1 MATRGFNKVIIM
13 GNLARDPDVRHTPS
27 KQKVARITVAVGR
40 QWKNKL
46 TGELQSHTDF
56 IPVVAWAFLA
66 DICDRYLRKGKL
78 VLVEGR
84 MQVREYEDQKTGG
97 RKWATEVVA
106 DNLIMLPAG
115 RRDDDL
121 AYGDIPAPRTAS
133 QPYQSSGSNAQ
144 ERSNS
149 NIEDYGD
156 VGSLRDEA
164 GFEEDFP
171 LDFSEVGDSSGGGDV
186 DVPF

>member
-1 MATRGFNKVIIM
+1 MSRGFNKVIIM

-40 QWKNKL
+40 QWKNKV
-46 TGELQSHTDF
+46 TGEVQNQTDF

-66 DICDRYLRKGKL
+66 DICDRYLRKGKP

-84 MQVREYEDQKTGG
+84 MQVREYEDQKTGT

-106 DNLIMLPAG
+106 ENLTMLPSG
-115 RRDDDL
+115 RREDEG
-121 AYGDIPAPRTAS
+121 YGDIPAPRPPQAYS
-133 QPYQSSGSNAQ
+133 NQPQAAPRQAPSPSV
-144 ERSNS
+144 
-149 NIEDYGD
+149 DDGD
-156 VGSLRDEA
+156 VGSLRDEID
-164 GFEEDFP
+164 FEEDFP
-171 LDFSEVGDSSGGGDV
+171 LDFSELGDSQGSGDV

>member
-1 MATRGFNKVIIM
+1 MSRGFNKVILM

-40 QWKNKL
+40 QWKNKV
-46 TGELQSHTDF
+46 TGELQNQTDF
-56 IPVVAWAFLA
+56 VPVVAWAFLA
-66 DICDRYLRKGKL
+66 DICDRYLRKGKP

-84 MQVREYEDQKTGG
+84 LQVREYEDPKSGG

-106 DNLIMLPAG
+106 ENLTMLPSG
-115 RRDDDL
+115 RRDEES
-121 AYGDIPAPRTAS
+121 YGDIPAPRAQQQYS
-133 QPYQSSGSNAQ
+133 QPA
-144 ERSNS
+144 RSQQAPS
-149 NIEDYGD
+149 YEGAD

-171 LDFSEVGDSSGGGDV
+171 LDFSELGDASSDEDDV